1 MIAALPDAREAPGF
15 SMMLAGNQDTGADC
29 PATDNSLPIRGTWG
43 LEGLVSDNMTGRNS
57 VRRSADAQYAPVQP
71 VPRRVTL
78 TGIMALS
85 DTSLDEFIA
94 VYAEE
99 YGEHLSREVAR
110 PIATNLV
117 NFFRLISRP
126 LPDEVPDPARTDPA
140 TSESNGA

>member
-1 MIAALPDAREAPGF
+1 MIAALPDAREAPG
-15 SMMLAGNQDTGADC
+15 SSVRVDAREETGADC

-71 VPRRVTL
+71 VPRQVTL
-78 TGIMALS
+78 AGSMALS